1 MAPDIGRNAQRL
13 IIYIGESDRWQ
24 GKPLYAA
31 LLETLKAEGI
41 AGATVLRGVAG
52 FGAHSRI
59 HTAAILRLSEDLPLR
74 IEVID
79 SKDKISHAIEVISPM
94 VREGLITLDEVQ
106 VIKYTHRYLNPLPVD
121 RPISE
126 VMTEEVITLT
136 SNLPVASAW
145 ERMLEYQVKALPVV
159 TEKGEVIGMLTDE
172 DLLTRAGLQQR
183 LSIAERLD
191 SRTIKEELAAL
202 QSSPLTVADVMSK
215 PVILAK
221 VTESLGAV
229 AARMAKNAIKR
240 LPVVDET
247 GRLVGVVSRK
257 DILEQIISVEPK
269 ARRYKPPPGAARA
282 LQEIMTPEV
291 PSVSINASLADI
303 ISAFLEND
311 THRLVVVD
319 PDGKAIGL
327 ISDADVVTRVQP
339 EERSGVLKA
348 LRRKLPAPPS
358 SMTAGELM
366 SPGVLMA
373 SPDTSVAD
381 AVNMMLSQ
389 GRKWLVVVDEQNRP
403 LGLID
408 RQILLNAISVS

>member
-229 AARMAKNAIKR
+229 AARMAKYAIKR

-257 DILEQIISVEPK
+257 DILEQIISVEHK
-269 ARRYKPPPGAARA
+269 VRRYKPPPGAART
-282 LQEIMTPEV
+282 LQEIMTPQV

-303 ISAFLEND
+303 ISAFLKNE
-311 THRLVVVD
+311 THRLIVVD

>member
-1 MAPDIGRNAQRL
+1 MAPDIERNAQRL

-106 VIKYTHRYLNPLPVD
+106 VIKYTHRYLNPLPID
-121 RPISE
+121 RPVSE

-136 SNLPVASAW
+136 SDLPVASAW
-145 ERMLEYQVKALPVV
+145 ERMLEYQIKALPVI

-191 SRTIKEELAAL
+191 SKTIKEELAAL

-229 AARMAKNAIKR
+229 AARMAKYAIKR

-269 ARRYKPPPGAARA
+269 ARRYKPPPGAART

-339 EERSGVLKA
+339 EEQSGVLKA